1 MPVEKLQVEPELS
14 KTILMMNVSN
24 NAFMNYIAY
33 SVITFQVAIPILM
46 AQ

>member
-14 KTILMMNVSN
+14 KTILMMNISS
-24 NAFMNYIAY
+24 NAFMNYIVY